1 MLPIK
6 CARMMYK
13 QIMYVYVYCVYC
25 TLNFVVF
32 IWLVVLFG
40 LCWFVSFVDVQY
52 VPIKHKEFMPY

>member
-1 MLPIK
+1 
-6 CARMMYK
+6 MYK

-25 TLNFVVF
+25 TLSFVVF

-40 LCWFVSFVDVQY
+40 LCWFASFVDVLY